1 MSHGKNTRN
10 NSPWTHSATL
20 SSMSSG
26 VCRQINA
33 ITRVK
38 SAANK
43 SSSNVIPPPPDSQSV
58 ESAPMSRGG
67 GGGEVI
73 LPTVDVDRGEC
84 LPMDLS

>member
-43 SSSNVIPPPPDSQSV
+43 SSSNVIPPPDSQSV
-58 ESAPMSRGG
+58 GSAPMSRG